1 MSSLPTFL
9 FVINSLGAG
18 GAERSLANIL
28 PYLHE
33 TGVRPIVAC
42 FKTPDV
48 GFEQE
53 VRDAGTDVRVL
64 PGRRLAG
71 RIRDLRKI
79 IRDEHPE
86 LVYTALFD
94 AHLAGRLAA
103 VGTGVPVLCNLTNVA
118 YDPARYSDPNVNERR
133 LRVLRVIDGWTAR
146 HLATH
151 FHAVSGAVKTS
162 AVASLGV
169 PPEAVT
175 VIHRGR
181 DKQLLGTASPAR
193 KARVRASLGM
203 DADAPVVITV
213 GRQEYQKGHRHLL
226 EAVPALADR
235 FPNVEVLIVGR
246 EGHTS
251 SELQMLTTSLEIGD
265 RVRFM
270 GHRTDVADLLAAADV
285 FVFPSVYE
293 GLGGASLE
301 AMALSL
307 PIVASDIPALHE
319 VVEADTNGIFVPPG
333 DAFALQTAISRLLAD
348 PDLRERFGS
357 NSRMIFE
364 RDFDAKESIPRT
376 VDLMNRIAAQAKST
390 SA

>member
-1 MSSLPTFL
+1 
-9 FVINSLGAG
+9 
-18 GAERSLANIL
+18 
-28 PYLHE
+28 
-33 TGVRPIVAC
+33 
-42 FKTPDV
+42 
-48 GFEQE
+48 
-53 VRDAGTDVRVL
+53 
-64 PGRRLAG
+64 
-71 RIRDLRKI
+71 
-79 IRDEHPE
+79 
-86 LVYTALFD
+86 
-94 AHLAGRLAA
+94 
-103 VGTGVPVLCNLTNVA
+103 
-118 YDPARYSDPNVNERR
+118 
-133 LRVLRVIDGWTAR
+133 
-146 HLATH
+146 
-151 FHAVSGAVKTS
+151 
-162 AVASLGV
+162 
-169 PPEAVT
+169 VT

-181 DKQLLGTASPAR
+181 DKQLLGTASPDR
-193 KARVRASLGM
+193 KARVRASLGV

-251 SELQMLTTSLEIGD
+251 SELQTLTASLEIGD

-319 VVEADTNGIFVPPG
+319 VVEADTNGILVPPG

-348 PDLRERFGS
+348 PDLREQFGS

-364 RDFDAKESIPRT
+364 RDFDATESIPRT